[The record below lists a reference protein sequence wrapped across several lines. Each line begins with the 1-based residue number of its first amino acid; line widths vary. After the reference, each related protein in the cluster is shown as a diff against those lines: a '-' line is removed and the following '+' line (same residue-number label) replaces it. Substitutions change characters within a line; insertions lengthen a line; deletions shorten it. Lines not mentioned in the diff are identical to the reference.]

1 MRILKQNRDQID
13 LGRNQFA
20 TILFEDPA
28 VMAIDK
34 PPGWMLAPDDWK
46 ETGRNLLPALRS
58 SIEAGDYW
66 ATSRNINYIRFI
78 HRLDADTSGLLLLA
92 KSPGALRVYSDL
104 FATHEVAKFYLAAV
118 KGVPKKTEWTRE
130 DPLGQEPRRPGI
142 MRIDTETGK
151 ESVTHFRLVATENG
165 NSLILAQPVTG
176 RTHQI
181 RLHLA
186 ASKLP
191 ILCDPL
197 YGVPYKSSDKT
208 PIMGLRAIRM
218 AFQDPFRRRA
228 IVITA
233 PHAAFVQ
240 NFGFEPAPLPWAH

>member
-1 MRILKQNRDQID
+1 MRILKKKRDQID

-28 VMAIDK
+28 VLAIDK

-46 ETGRNLLPALRS
+46 ETGRNLLPAIRS
-58 SIEAGDYW
+58 SIDAGDYW
-66 ATSRNINYIRFI
+66 AASRNIKFIRFI
-78 HRLDADTSGLLLLA
+78 HRLDADTSGILLLA
-92 KSPGALRVYSDL
+92 KSAGALRVYSEL
-104 FATHEVAKFYLAAV
+104 FATREVAKFYLAAV
-118 KGVPKKTEWTRE
+118 KGVPKETEWTRD
-130 DPLGQEPRRPGI
+130 DPLGQQPHKPGL
-142 MRIDTETGK
+142 MRIDAETGK
-151 ESVTHFRLVATENG
+151 ESTTHFRLVATANG
-165 NSLILAQPVTG
+165 HSLILAQPVTG

-197 YGVPYKSSDKT
+197 YGVPFKGASKT

-218 AFQDPFRRRA
+218 AFQDPFRKRTV
-228 IVITA
+228 VITA

-240 NFGFEPAPLPWAH
+240 NFGFEPEPLPWA

>member
-20 TILFEDPA
+20 AILYEDPA

-66 ATSRNINYIRFI
+66 ATSRHIKYIRFI

-92 KSPGALRVYSDL
+92 KSPGALRVFSEL
-104 FATHEVAKFYLAAV
+104 FSSHEVSKYYLATV
-118 KGVPKKTEWTRE
+118 KGVPKQTEWTRE
-130 DPLGQEPRRPGI
+130 DPLGQEPRRPGL
-142 MRIDTETGK
+142 MRIDAETGK
-151 ESVTHFRLVATENG
+151 ECITHFRLVASANG
-165 NSLILAQPVTG
+165 NSLVLAQPVTG

-197 YGVPYKSSDKT
+197 YGVAYKSSDKA

-218 AFQDPFRRRA
+218 AFRDPFRHRA
-228 IVITA
+228 VIVTA